1 MHWSCM
7 SIYSWRE
14 TINMNVGV
22 NQNKG
27 FSILPHL
34 QGKGYKNWLVRIH
47 KVIVVLSST
56 LYDTTPVLVVAMR
69 QGQFFS
75 DSRSHHQV
83 AVHSKNA
90 T

>member
-7 SIYSWRE
+7 SIYRWRE
-14 TINMNVGV
+14 KKKMNVGV

-34 QGKGYKNWLVRIH
+34 QGKGYKNWLVPID

-56 LYDTTPVLVVAMR
+56 LYETTPVLVVL
-69 QGQFFS
+69 S
-75 DSRSHHQV
+75 L
-83 AVHSKNA
+83 
-90 T
+90 TL

>member
-1 MHWSCM
+1 
-7 SIYSWRE
+7 
-14 TINMNVGV
+14 MNVGV

-34 QGKGYKNWLVRIH
+34 QGKGYKNWLVRID

-56 LYDTTPVLVVAMR
+56 LYETTPVLVVLSLR

-75 DSRSHHQV
+75 DSHHQV
-83 AVHSKNA
+83 AVHSKNG

>member
-1 MHWSCM
+1 
-7 SIYSWRE
+7 
-14 TINMNVGV
+14 MNVGV

-34 QGKGYKNWLVRIH
+34 QGKGYKNWLVRIN
-47 KVIVVLSST
+47 KVIVVLSLT
-56 LYDTTPVLVVAMR
+56 LYETTPVLASCPLFDAMR

-75 DSRSHHQV
+75 DSHHQV